1 MNQLAKAIEKVM
13 HASGSPVLT
22 VKDVRTL
29 DGLDAFNH
37 LPSARFILLTAVRSG
52 VAARM
57 AALGENSPETQ
68 RLLQR
73 FITHTGFAPD
83 QAIPIF
89 EAYACAIGLQLKIT
103 PEEKRLSLREL
114 KERDSIPHATAED
127 TGGNEATEPA
137 ADYAPVKAENQE
149 NCNNPNEDEN
159 AKKAAKEEFCND
171 PEYTRHLTVA
181 EKISLLNSHL
191 TIEHENEP
199 VLGVS
204 IIEAEVADISPRGL
218 RLNAV
223 LRRTTPMSSASLNYA
238 LFDSDNHLITAGVG
252 AMHTSTA
259 PAIHPLSFDIP
270 SFMLPD
276 SSPIP
281 ARILLFLS

>member
-73 FITHTGFAPD
+73 FITHTGFASD
-83 QAIPIF
+83 QAIPVL

-103 PEEKRLSLREL
+103 PEEKRLSLKDL
-114 KERDSIPHATAED
+114 KERNSIHDRTAE
-127 TGGNEATEPA
+127 EAGDEAAEPA
-137 ADYAPVKAENQE
+137 AYYAPVKAENKE
-149 NCNNPNEDEN
+149 NGNNTNEDE
-159 AKKAAKEEFCND
+159 AAKETRSDNND
-171 PEYTRHLTVA
+171 DTRHLTVA
-181 EKISLLNSHL
+181 EKIAMLNSRL
-191 TIEHENEP
+191 VIEHENEP

-204 IIEAEVADISPRGL
+204 ILEAEVADISPRGL
-218 RLNAV
+218 RMNAV

-252 AMHTSTA
+252 AMHTPTA
-259 PAIHPLSFDIP
+259 PAFHPLSFEIP
-270 SFMLPD
+270 SFMLPE
-276 SSPIP
+276 SYPIP

>member
-68 RLLQR
+68 RLLER
-73 FITHTGFAPD
+73 FITHTGFASEH
-83 QAIPIF
+83 AIPVL

-103 PEEKRLSLREL
+103 PEEKRLSLKDL
-114 KERDSIPHATAED
+114 KERDSIHDRTAE
-127 TGGNEATEPA
+127 EAGDEAAEPA
-137 ADYAPVKAENQE
+137 AYYAPVKAENKE
-149 NCNNPNEDEN
+149 NGNNTNEDE
-159 AKKAAKEEFCND
+159 AAKETRSDNND
-171 PEYTRHLTVA
+171 DTRHLTVA
-181 EKISLLNSHL
+181 EKIALLNSRL
-191 TIEHENEP
+191 TIEHENES

-204 IIEAEVADISPRGL
+204 IMEAEVADISPRGL

-252 AMHTSTA
+252 AMHTPTA
-259 PAIHPLSFDIP
+259 PAFHPLSFEIP
-270 SFMLPD
+270 SFMLPE
-276 SSPIP
+276 SYPIP

>member
-13 HASGSPVLT
+13 HASGSPVVT

-29 DGLDAFNH
+29 DGLDAFHH

-68 RLLQR
+68 HLLER
-73 FITHTGFAPD
+73 FITHTGFAPE
-83 QAIPIF
+83 QAIPVL
-89 EAYACAIGLQLKIT
+89 EAYACALGWKQKIMS
-103 PEEKRLSLREL
+103 EEKQLSLRDL
-114 KERDSIPHATAED
+114 KKRNSIPDRTAEEAD
-127 TGGNEATEPA
+127 DEATEPA

-149 NCNNPNEDEN
+149 NGNYPNEDES
-159 AKKAAKEEFCND
+159 AKKAAKEKTCDNPAD
-171 PEYTRHLTVA
+171 TRHMTVA
-181 EKISLLNSHL
+181 EKIVLLNSHL

-204 IIEAEVADISPRGL
+204 IQEAEVADISPRGL

-223 LRRTTPMSSASLNYA
+223 LRRTTPTSSASLNYA
-238 LFDSDNHLITAGVG
+238 LFNSDNHLITAGVG
-252 AMHTSTA
+252 AMHAPTA
-259 PAIHPLSFDIP
+259 PAFHPLSFDIP
-270 SFMLPD
+270 SFMLPE

-281 ARILLFLS
+281 SRILLFLS

>member
-29 DGLDAFNH
+29 DGLDAFHH

-68 RLLQR
+68 RLLER
-73 FITHTGFAPD
+73 FITHTGFSPD
-83 QAIPIF
+83 QAIPVL

-103 PEEKRLSLREL
+103 PEEKRLSLKDL
-114 KERDSIPHATAED
+114 KERDSIHDRTAE
-127 TGGNEATEPA
+127 EAGDEAAEPA
-137 ADYAPVKAENQE
+137 ADYAPVKAENKE
-149 NCNNPNEDEN
+149 NGNNTNEDE
-159 AKKAAKEEFCND
+159 AAKETRSDNND
-171 PEYTRHLTVA
+171 DTRHLTVA
-181 EKISLLNSHL
+181 EKIALLNSRL

-204 IIEAEVADISPRGL
+204 IMEAEVADISPRGL
-218 RLNAV
+218 RMNAV

-252 AMHTSTA
+252 AMHTPTA
-259 PAIHPLSFDIP
+259 PAFHPLSFEIP
-270 SFMLPD
+270 SFMLPE
-276 SSPIP
+276 SYPIP

>member
-1 MNQLAKAIEKVM
+1 MKQLAKAIEKVM

-73 FITHTGFAPD
+73 FITHTGFASD
-83 QAIPIF
+83 QAIPVLK
-89 EAYACAIGLQLKIT
+89 AYACAIGLQLKIT
-103 PEEKRLSLREL
+103 PEEKRLSLKDL
-114 KERDSIPHATAED
+114 KERNSIHDRTAE
-127 TGGNEATEPA
+127 EAGDEAAEPA
-137 ADYAPVKAENQE
+137 AYYAPVKAENKE
-149 NCNNPNEDEN
+149 NGNNTNEDE
-159 AKKAAKEEFCND
+159 AAKETRSDNND
-171 PEYTRHLTVA
+171 DTRHLTVA
-181 EKISLLNSHL
+181 EKIALLNSRL

-204 IIEAEVADISPRGL
+204 IMEAEVADISPRGL
-218 RLNAV
+218 RMNAV

-252 AMHTSTA
+252 AMHTPTA
-259 PAIHPLSFDIP
+259 PAFHPLSFEIP
-270 SFMLPD
+270 SFMLPE
-276 SSPIP
+276 SYPIP

>member
-57 AALGENSPETQ
+57 AALGENSPETR
-68 RLLQR
+68 RLLER
-73 FITHTGFAPD
+73 FITHTGFASEH
-83 QAIPIF
+83 AIPVL

-103 PEEKRLSLREL
+103 PEEKRLSLKDL
-114 KERDSIPHATAED
+114 KERDSIHDRTAE
-127 TGGNEATEPA
+127 EAGDEAAEPA
-137 ADYAPVKAENQE
+137 AYYAPVKAENKE
-149 NCNNPNEDEN
+149 NGNNTNEDE
-159 AKKAAKEEFCND
+159 AAKETRSDNND
-171 PEYTRHLTVA
+171 DTRHLTVA
-181 EKISLLNSHL
+181 EKIALLNSRL

-204 IIEAEVADISPRGL
+204 IMEAEVADISPRGL
-218 RLNAV
+218 RMNAV

-259 PAIHPLSFDIP
+259 PAFHPLSFDIP
-270 SFMLPD
+270 SFMLPE

-281 ARILLFLS
+281 DRILLFLS

>member
-83 QAIPIF
+83 QAIPIL

-114 KERDSIPHATAED
+114 KERDSIPHATAKD
-127 TGGNEATEPA
+127 TGGNEAAEPA
-137 ADYAPVKAENQE
+137 ADYDPVKAENKE
-149 NCNNPNEDEN
+149 NGNNTNEDE
-159 AKKAAKEEFCND
+159 AAKGDRCDKNEA
-171 PEYTRHLTVA
+171 TRHLTVA

-252 AMHTSTA
+252 AMHTPTA
-259 PAIHPLSFDIP
+259 PAFHPLSFDIP
-270 SFMLPD
+270 SFMLPE

>member
-29 DGLDAFNH
+29 DGLDAFHH

-68 RLLQR
+68 RLLER
-73 FITHTGFAPD
+73 FITHTGFSPD
-83 QAIPIF
+83 QAIPVL

-103 PEEKRLSLREL
+103 PEEKRLSLKDL
-114 KERDSIPHATAED
+114 KERNSIHDRTAEEVGD
-127 TGGNEATEPA
+127 EAAEPA
-137 ADYAPVKAENQE
+137 AYYAPVKAENKE
-149 NCNNPNEDEN
+149 NDNNTNEDE
-159 AKKAAKEEFCND
+159 AAKETRSDNND
-171 PEYTRHLTVA
+171 DTRHLTVA
-181 EKISLLNSHL
+181 EKIALLNSRL

-204 IIEAEVADISPRGL
+204 IMEAEVADISPRGL
-218 RLNAV
+218 RMNAV

-252 AMHTSTA
+252 AMHTPTA
-259 PAIHPLSFDIP
+259 PTFHPLSFEIP
-270 SFMLPD
+270 SFMLPE
-276 SSPIP
+276 SYPIP

>member
-13 HASGSPVLT
+13 HASGSQVLT

-57 AALGENSPETQ
+57 AALGENSPETR
-68 RLLQR
+68 RLLER
-73 FITHTGFAPD
+73 FITHTGFSPD
-83 QAIPIF
+83 QAIPVL

-103 PEEKRLSLREL
+103 PEEKRLSLKDL
-114 KERDSIPHATAED
+114 KERDSIHDRTAE
-127 TGGNEATEPA
+127 EAGDEAAEPA
-137 ADYAPVKAENQE
+137 AYYAPVKAENKE
-149 NCNNPNEDEN
+149 NGNNTNEDE
-159 AKKAAKEEFCND
+159 AAKETRSDNND
-171 PEYTRHLTVA
+171 DTRHLTVA
-181 EKISLLNSHL
+181 EKIAMLNSRL

-204 IIEAEVADISPRGL
+204 IMEAEVADISPRGL
-218 RLNAV
+218 RMNAV

-252 AMHTSTA
+252 AMHTPTA
-259 PAIHPLSFDIP
+259 PAFHPLSFEIP
-270 SFMLPD
+270 SFMLPE
-276 SSPIP
+276 SYPIP
-281 ARILLFLS
+281 ALILLFLS

>member
-29 DGLDAFNH
+29 DGLDAFHH

-73 FITHTGFAPD
+73 FITHTGFASD
-83 QAIPIF
+83 QAIPVL

-103 PEEKRLSLREL
+103 PEEKRLSLKDL
-114 KERDSIPHATAED
+114 KERDSIHDRTAE
-127 TGGNEATEPA
+127 EAGDEAAEPA
-137 ADYAPVKAENQE
+137 AYYAPVKAENKE
-149 NCNNPNEDEN
+149 NGNNTNEDE
-159 AKKAAKEEFCND
+159 AAKETRSDNND
-171 PEYTRHLTVA
+171 DTRHLTVA
-181 EKISLLNSHL
+181 EKIALLNSRL

-204 IIEAEVADISPRGL
+204 IMEAEVADISPRGL
-218 RLNAV
+218 RMNAV

-252 AMHTSTA
+252 AMHTPTA
-259 PAIHPLSFDIP
+259 PAFHPLSFDIP
-270 SFMLPD
+270 SFMLPE
-276 SSPIP
+276 SSPFP
-281 ARILLFLS
+281 SRILLFLS

>member
-73 FITHTGFAPD
+73 FITHTGFASD
-83 QAIPIF
+83 QAIPVL

-103 PEEKRLSLREL
+103 PEEKRLSLKDL
-114 KERDSIPHATAED
+114 KERDSIHDRTAE
-127 TGGNEATEPA
+127 EAGDEAAEPA
-137 ADYAPVKAENQE
+137 AYYAPVKAENKE
-149 NCNNPNEDEN
+149 NGNNTNEDE
-159 AKKAAKEEFCND
+159 AAKETRSDNND
-171 PEYTRHLTVA
+171 DTRHLTVA
-181 EKISLLNSHL
+181 EKIALLNSRL

-204 IIEAEVADISPRGL
+204 IMEAEVADISPRGL

-252 AMHTSTA
+252 AMHTPTA
-259 PAIHPLSFDIP
+259 PAFHPLSFEIP
-270 SFMLPD
+270 SFMLPE
-276 SSPIP
+276 SYPIP

>member
-37 LPSARFILLTAVRSG
+37 LTSARFILLTAVRSG

-73 FITHTGFAPD
+73 FITHTGFASD
-83 QAIPIF
+83 QAIPVL

-103 PEEKRLSLREL
+103 PEEKRLSLKDL
-114 KERDSIPHATAED
+114 KERNSIHDRTAE
-127 TGGNEATEPA
+127 EAGDEAAEPA
-137 ADYAPVKAENQE
+137 AYYAPVKAENKE
-149 NCNNPNEDEN
+149 NDNNTNEDE
-159 AKKAAKEEFCND
+159 AAKETRSDNND
-171 PEYTRHLTVA
+171 DTRHLTVA
-181 EKISLLNSHL
+181 EKIALLNSRL

-204 IIEAEVADISPRGL
+204 IMEAEVADISPRGL

-238 LFDSDNHLITAGVG
+238 LFDSDNHLITAGVV
-252 AMHTSTA
+252 AMHTPTA
-259 PAIHPLSFDIP
+259 PALHPLSFEIP
-270 SFMLPD
+270 SFMLPE
-276 SSPIP
+276 SYPIP

>member
-29 DGLDAFNH
+29 DGLDAFHH

-57 AALGENSPETQ
+57 AALGENSPETR
-68 RLLQR
+68 RLLER
-73 FITHTGFAPD
+73 FITHTGFASEH
-83 QAIPIF
+83 AIPVL

-103 PEEKRLSLREL
+103 PEERRLSLKDL
-114 KERDSIPHATAED
+114 KERDFIHDRTAE
-127 TGGNEATEPA
+127 EAGDEAAEPA
-137 ADYAPVKAENQE
+137 ADYAPVKAENQG
-149 NCNNPNEDEN
+149 NGNNPNESES
-159 AKKAAKEEFCND
+159 AKKAEKEETCDN
-171 PEYTRHLTVA
+171 PEDTRHLTVA
-181 EKISLLNSHL
+181 EKIALLNSHL

-204 IIEAEVADISPRGL
+204 IMEAEVADISPRGL
-218 RLNAV
+218 RLTAV

-252 AMHTSTA
+252 AMHTPTA
-259 PAIHPLSFDIP
+259 PAFHPLSFDIP
-270 SFMLPD
+270 SFMLPE
-276 SSPIP
+276 SYPIP
-281 ARILLFLS
+281 TRILLFLS

>member
-73 FITHTGFAPD
+73 FITHTGFASD
-83 QAIPIF
+83 QAIPVL

-103 PEEKRLSLREL
+103 PEEKRLSLKDL
-114 KERDSIPHATAED
+114 KERNSIHDRTAE
-127 TGGNEATEPA
+127 EAGDEAAEPA
-137 ADYAPVKAENQE
+137 AYYAPVKAENKE
-149 NCNNPNEDEN
+149 NGNNTNEDE
-159 AKKAAKEEFCND
+159 AAKETRSDNND
-171 PEYTRHLTVA
+171 DTRHLTVA
-181 EKISLLNSHL
+181 EKIALLNSRL
-191 TIEHENEP
+191 VIEHENEP

-204 IIEAEVADISPRGL
+204 ILEAEVADISPRGL
-218 RLNAV
+218 RMNAV

-252 AMHTSTA
+252 AMHTPTA
-259 PAIHPLSFDIP
+259 PAFHPLSFDIP
-270 SFMLPD
+270 SFMLPE
-276 SSPIP
+276 SSPFP
-281 ARILLFLS
+281 SRILLFLS

>member
-29 DGLDAFNH
+29 DGLDAFHH

-68 RLLQR
+68 RLLER
-73 FITHTGFAPD
+73 FITHTGFSPD
-83 QAIPIF
+83 QAIPVLK
-89 EAYACAIGLQLKIT
+89 AYACAIGLQLKIT
-103 PEEKRLSLREL
+103 PEEKRLSLKDL
-114 KERDSIPHATAED
+114 KERNSIHDRTAE
-127 TGGNEATEPA
+127 EAGDEAAEPA
-137 ADYAPVKAENQE
+137 AYYAPVKAENKE
-149 NCNNPNEDEN
+149 NGNNTNEDE
-159 AKKAAKEEFCND
+159 AAKETRSDNNYD
-171 PEYTRHLTVA
+171 TRHLTVA
-181 EKISLLNSHL
+181 EKITLLNSRL
-191 TIEHENEP
+191 TIEHENES

-204 IIEAEVADISPRGL
+204 IMEAEVADISPRGL

-252 AMHTSTA
+252 AMHTPTA
-259 PAIHPLSFDIP
+259 PAFHPLSFEIP
-270 SFMLPD
+270 TFMLPE
-276 SSPIP
+276 SYPIP

>member
-29 DGLDAFNH
+29 DGLDAFHH

-68 RLLQR
+68 RLLER
-73 FITHTGFAPD
+73 FITHTGFSPD
-83 QAIPIF
+83 QAIPVL

-103 PEEKRLSLREL
+103 PEEKRLSLKDL
-114 KERDSIPHATAED
+114 KERDSIHDRTAE
-127 TGGNEATEPA
+127 EAGDEAAEPA
-137 ADYAPVKAENQE
+137 AYYAPVKAENQE
-149 NCNNPNEDEN
+149 KCNNPNEDEN
-159 AKKAAKEEFCND
+159 ATKAAKEEFCND

-181 EKISLLNSHL
+181 EKIALLNSRL

-204 IIEAEVADISPRGL
+204 IMEAEVADISPRGL
-218 RLNAV
+218 RMNAV

-252 AMHTSTA
+252 AMQTPTA
-259 PAIHPLSFDIP
+259 PAFHPLSFDIP
-270 SFMLPD
+270 SFMLPE
-276 SSPIP
+276 SYPIP

>member
-13 HASGSPVLT
+13 RASGSPVLT
-22 VKDVRTL
+22 VKDARTL
-29 DGLDAFNH
+29 DGLGAFDH
-37 LPSARFILLTAVRSG
+37 MPSARFILLTAVRSG

-68 RLLQR
+68 RLLER
-73 FITHTGFAPD
+73 FITHTGFSPD
-83 QAIPIF
+83 QAIPVL

-103 PEEKRLSLREL
+103 PEEKRLSLKDL
-114 KERDSIPHATAED
+114 KERNSIHDRTAE
-127 TGGNEATEPA
+127 EAGDEAAEPA
-137 ADYAPVKAENQE
+137 AYYAPVKAENKE
-149 NCNNPNEDEN
+149 NGNNTNEDE
-159 AKKAAKEEFCND
+159 AAKETRSDNND
-171 PEYTRHLTVA
+171 DTRHLTVA
-181 EKISLLNSHL
+181 EKIALLNSRL

-204 IIEAEVADISPRGL
+204 IMEAEVADISPRGL
-218 RLNAV
+218 RMNAV

-252 AMHTSTA
+252 AMHPPTA
-259 PAIHPLSFDIP
+259 PAFHPLSFEIP
-270 SFMLPD
+270 SFMLPE
-276 SSPIP
+276 SYPIP

>member
-57 AALGENSPETQ
+57 AALGENSPET
-68 RLLQR
+68 RSLLER
-73 FITHTGFAPD
+73 FITHTGFASEH
-83 QAIPIF
+83 AIPVL

-103 PEEKRLSLREL
+103 PEEKRLSLKDL
-114 KERDSIPHATAED
+114 KERDSIHDRTAE
-127 TGGNEATEPA
+127 EAGDEAAEPA
-137 ADYAPVKAENQE
+137 AYYAPVKAENKE
-149 NCNNPNEDEN
+149 NGNNTNEDE
-159 AKKAAKEEFCND
+159 AAKETRSDNND
-171 PEYTRHLTVA
+171 DTRHLTVA
-181 EKISLLNSHL
+181 EKIALLNSRL

-204 IIEAEVADISPRGL
+204 IMEAEVADISPRGL
-218 RLNAV
+218 RINAV

-252 AMHTSTA
+252 AMHTPTA
-259 PAIHPLSFDIP
+259 PAFHPLSFKIP
-270 SFMLPD
+270 SFMLPE
-276 SSPIP
+276 SYPIP

>member
-22 VKDVRTL
+22 VKNVRTL

-68 RLLQR
+68 RLLER
-73 FITHTGFAPD
+73 FITHTGFASEH
-83 QAIPIF
+83 AIPVL

-103 PEEKRLSLREL
+103 PEEKRLSLKDL
-114 KERDSIPHATAED
+114 KERDSIHDRTAE
-127 TGGNEATEPA
+127 EAGDEAAEPA
-137 ADYAPVKAENQE
+137 AYYAPVKAENKE
-149 NCNNPNEDEN
+149 NGNNTNEDE
-159 AKKAAKEEFCND
+159 AAKETRSDNND
-171 PEYTRHLTVA
+171 DTRHLTVA
-181 EKISLLNSHL
+181 EKIALLNSHL

-204 IIEAEVADISPRGL
+204 IMEAEVADISPRGL

-238 LFDSDNHLITAGVG
+238 LFDTDNHLITAGVG
-252 AMHTSTA
+252 AMHTPTA
-259 PAIHPLSFDIP
+259 PAFHPLSFEIP
-270 SFMLPD
+270 SFMLPE
-276 SSPIP
+276 SYPIP

>member
-68 RLLQR
+68 RLLER
-73 FITHTGFAPD
+73 FITHTGFASE
-83 QAIPIF
+83 QAIPIL

-103 PEEKRLSLREL
+103 PEEKRLSLKDL
-114 KERDSIPHATAED
+114 KERNSIHDRTAE
-127 TGGNEATEPA
+127 EAGDEAAEPA
-137 ADYAPVKAENQE
+137 ADYAPVKAENKE
-149 NCNNPNEDEN
+149 NGNNTNEDE
-159 AKKAAKEEFCND
+159 AAKETRSDSND
-171 PEYTRHLTVA
+171 DTRHLTVA
-181 EKISLLNSHL
+181 EKIALLNSRL

-204 IIEAEVADISPRGL
+204 IMEAEVADISPRGL
-218 RLNAV
+218 HLNAV

-252 AMHTSTA
+252 AIHAPTA
-259 PAIHPLSFDIP
+259 PAFHPLSFEIP
-270 SFMLPD
+270 SFMLPE
-276 SSPIP
+276 SYPIP
-281 ARILLFLS
+281 SRILLFLS

>member
-29 DGLDAFNH
+29 DGLDAFHH

-68 RLLQR
+68 RLLER
-73 FITHTGFAPD
+73 FITHTGFASD
-83 QAIPIF
+83 QAIPVLK
-89 EAYACAIGLQLKIT
+89 AYACAIGLQLKIT
-103 PEEKRLSLREL
+103 PEEKRLSLKDL
-114 KERDSIPHATAED
+114 KERNSIHDRTAE
-127 TGGNEATEPA
+127 EAGDEAAEPA
-137 ADYAPVKAENQE
+137 AYYAPVKAENKE
-149 NCNNPNEDEN
+149 NGNNTNEDE
-159 AKKAAKEEFCND
+159 AAKETRSDNND
-171 PEYTRHLTVA
+171 DTRHLTVA
-181 EKISLLNSHL
+181 EKIALLNSRL
-191 TIEHENEP
+191 TIEHENES

-204 IIEAEVADISPRGL
+204 IMEAEVADISPRGL

-252 AMHTSTA
+252 AMHTPTA
-259 PAIHPLSFDIP
+259 PAFHPLSFEIP
-270 SFMLPD
+270 SFMLPE
-276 SSPIP
+276 SYPIP

>member
-29 DGLDAFNH
+29 DGLDAFHH

-73 FITHTGFAPD
+73 FITHTGFASD
-83 QAIPIF
+83 QAIPVL

-103 PEEKRLSLREL
+103 PEEKRLSLKDL
-114 KERDSIPHATAED
+114 KERNSIHDRTAE
-127 TGGNEATEPA
+127 EAGDEAAEPA
-137 ADYAPVKAENQE
+137 AYYAPVKAENKE
-149 NCNNPNEDEN
+149 NGNNTNEDE
-159 AKKAAKEEFCND
+159 AAKETRSDNND
-171 PEYTRHLTVA
+171 DTRHLTVA
-181 EKISLLNSHL
+181 EKIALLNSRL

-204 IIEAEVADISPRGL
+204 IMEAEVADISPRGL
-218 RLNAV
+218 RMNAV

-252 AMHTSTA
+252 AMHTPTA
-259 PAIHPLSFDIP
+259 PAFHPLSFDIP
-270 SFMLPD
+270 AFMLPE
-276 SSPIP
+276 SYPIP

>member
-13 HASGSPVLT
+13 HASGSPVLS

-29 DGLDAFNH
+29 DGLDAFHH

-68 RLLQR
+68 RLLER
-73 FITHTGFAPD
+73 FITHTGFSPD
-83 QAIPIF
+83 QAIPVL

-103 PEEKRLSLREL
+103 PEEKRLSLKDL
-114 KERDSIPHATAED
+114 KERNSIHDRTAE
-127 TGGNEATEPA
+127 EAGDEAAEPA
-137 ADYAPVKAENQE
+137 AYYAPVKAENKE
-149 NCNNPNEDEN
+149 NGNNTNEDE
-159 AKKAAKEEFCND
+159 AAKETRSDNND
-171 PEYTRHLTVA
+171 DTRHLTVA
-181 EKISLLNSHL
+181 EKIALLNSRL

-204 IIEAEVADISPRGL
+204 IMEAEVADISPRGL

-252 AMHTSTA
+252 AMHTPTA
-259 PAIHPLSFDIP
+259 PAFHPLSFEIP
-270 SFMLPD
+270 SFMLPE
-276 SSPIP
+276 SYPIP

>member
-29 DGLDAFNH
+29 DGLDAFHH

-57 AALGENSPETQ
+57 AALGENSPETR
-68 RLLQR
+68 RLLER
-73 FITHTGFAPD
+73 FITHTGFSPD
-83 QAIPIF
+83 QAIPVL

-103 PEEKRLSLREL
+103 PEEKRLSLKDL
-114 KERDSIPHATAED
+114 KERDSIHDRTAE
-127 TGGNEATEPA
+127 EAGDEAAEPA
-137 ADYAPVKAENQE
+137 AYYAPVKAENKE
-149 NCNNPNEDEN
+149 NDNNTNEDE
-159 AKKAAKEEFCND
+159 AAKETRSDNND
-171 PEYTRHLTVA
+171 DTRHLTVA
-181 EKISLLNSHL
+181 EKIALLNSRL

-204 IIEAEVADISPRGL
+204 IMEAEVADISPRGL
-218 RLNAV
+218 RMNAV

-252 AMHTSTA
+252 AMHTPTA
-259 PAIHPLSFDIP
+259 PAFHPLSFDIP
-270 SFMLPD
+270 SFMLPE
-276 SSPIP
+276 SYPIP
-281 ARILLFLS
+281 TRILLFLS

>member
-29 DGLDAFNH
+29 DGLDAFHH

-73 FITHTGFAPD
+73 FITHTGFSPD
-83 QAIPIF
+83 QAIPVL

-103 PEEKRLSLREL
+103 PEEKRLSLKDL
-114 KERDSIPHATAED
+114 KERDSIHDRTAE
-127 TGGNEATEPA
+127 EAGDEAAEPA
-137 ADYAPVKAENQE
+137 ADYAPVKAENKE
-149 NCNNPNEDEN
+149 NGNNTNEDE
-159 AKKAAKEEFCND
+159 AAKETRSDNND
-171 PEYTRHLTVA
+171 DTRHLTVA
-181 EKISLLNSHL
+181 EKIALLNSRL

-204 IIEAEVADISPRGL
+204 IMEAEVADISPRGL
-218 RLNAV
+218 RMNTV

-252 AMHTSTA
+252 AMHTPTA
-259 PAIHPLSFDIP
+259 PAFHPLSFDIP
-270 SFMLPD
+270 SFMLPE
-276 SSPIP
+276 SYPIP
-281 ARILLFLS
+281 ALILLFLS

>member
-29 DGLDAFNH
+29 DGLDAFHH

-52 VAARM
+52 VATRM

-68 RLLQR
+68 RLLER
-73 FITHTGFAPD
+73 FITHTGFASD
-83 QAIPIF
+83 QTIPVL

-103 PEEKRLSLREL
+103 PEEKRLSLKDL
-114 KERDSIPHATAED
+114 KERNSIHDRTEE
-127 TGGNEATEPA
+127 EAGDEAAEPA
-137 ADYAPVKAENQE
+137 AYYAPVKAENKE
-149 NCNNPNEDEN
+149 NGNNTNEDE
-159 AKKAAKEEFCND
+159 AAKETRSDNND
-171 PEYTRHLTVA
+171 DTRHLTVA
-181 EKISLLNSHL
+181 EKIALLNSRL

-204 IIEAEVADISPRGL
+204 IMEAEVADISPRGL
-218 RLNAV
+218 RMNAV

-252 AMHTSTA
+252 AMHTPTA
-259 PAIHPLSFDIP
+259 PAFHPLSFEIP
-270 SFMLPD
+270 SFMLPE
-276 SSPIP
+276 SYPIP

>member
-29 DGLDAFNH
+29 DGLDAFHH

-68 RLLQR
+68 RLLER
-73 FITHTGFAPD
+73 FITHTGFSPD
-83 QAIPIF
+83 QAIPVL

-103 PEEKRLSLREL
+103 PEEKRLSLKDL
-114 KERDSIPHATAED
+114 KERDSIHDRTAE
-127 TGGNEATEPA
+127 EAGDEAAEPA
-137 ADYAPVKAENQE
+137 AYYAPVKAENKE
-149 NCNNPNEDEN
+149 NGNNTNEDE
-159 AKKAAKEEFCND
+159 AAKETRSDNND
-171 PEYTRHLTVA
+171 DTRHLTVA
-181 EKISLLNSHL
+181 EKIALLNSRL

-204 IIEAEVADISPRGL
+204 IMEAEVADISPRGL
-218 RLNAV
+218 RMNAV

-252 AMHTSTA
+252 AMHTPTA
-259 PAIHPLSFDIP
+259 PAFHPLSFEIP
-270 SFMLPD
+270 SFMLPE
-276 SSPIP
+276 SYPIP

>member
-73 FITHTGFAPD
+73 FITHTGFASD
-83 QAIPIF
+83 QAIPVL

-103 PEEKRLSLREL
+103 PEEKRLSLKDL
-114 KERDSIPHATAED
+114 KERDSIHDRTAE
-127 TGGNEATEPA
+127 EAGDEAAEPA
-137 ADYAPVKAENQE
+137 AYYAPVKAENKE
-149 NCNNPNEDEN
+149 NGNNTNEDE
-159 AKKAAKEEFCND
+159 AAKETRSDNND
-171 PEYTRHLTVA
+171 DTRHLTVA
-181 EKISLLNSHL
+181 EKIAMLNSRL

-204 IIEAEVADISPRGL
+204 IMEAEVADISPRGL
-218 RLNAV
+218 RMNAV

-252 AMHTSTA
+252 AMHTPTA
-259 PAIHPLSFDIP
+259 PAFHPLSFEIP
-270 SFMLPD
+270 SFMLPE
-276 SSPIP
+276 SYPIP

>member
-29 DGLDAFNH
+29 DGLDAFHH

-68 RLLQR
+68 RLLER
-73 FITHTGFAPD
+73 FMTHTGFAPD
-83 QAIPIF
+83 QAIPVL
-89 EAYACAIGLQLKIT
+89 EAYACAIGWTQRIM
-103 PEEKRLSLREL
+103 PEEKRLSLKDL
-114 KERDSIPHATAED
+114 KERNSIPDRTAE
-127 TGGNEATEPA
+127 EAGDEAAEPA
-137 ADYAPVKAENQE
+137 ADYAPVKAENKE
-149 NCNNPNEDEN
+149 NGNNTNEDE
-159 AKKAAKEEFCND
+159 AAKETRSDNND
-171 PEYTRHLTVA
+171 DTRHLTVA
-181 EKISLLNSHL
+181 EKIALLNSHL

-204 IIEAEVADISPRGL
+204 IMEAEVADISPRGL
-218 RLNAV
+218 RMNAV

-252 AMHTSTA
+252 AMHTPTA
-259 PAIHPLSFDIP
+259 PAFHPLSFDIP
-270 SFMLPD
+270 AFMLPE

-281 ARILLFLS
+281 SRILLFLS

>member
-73 FITHTGFAPD
+73 FVTHTGFAPE
-83 QAIPIF
+83 QAIPVL
-89 EAYACAIGLQLKIT
+89 EAYACAIGLQVRIT
-103 PEEKRLSLREL
+103 SEEKRLSLRDL
-114 KERDSIPHATAED
+114 KERDSTPRATAEG
-127 TGGNEATEPA
+127 TANEAAEPA
-137 ADYAPVKAENQE
+137 ADYASVRTENQGNSIRPTDYE
-149 NCNNPNEDEN
+149 TANKETCDKTEDI
-159 AKKAAKEEFCND
+159 
-171 PEYTRHLTVA
+171 RHLTVA
-181 EKISLLNSHL
+181 EKIELLNSRL
-191 TIEHENEP
+191 VIEHENEP

-204 IIEAEVADISPRGL
+204 ILEAGVTDISPRGL

-252 AMHTSTA
+252 AMHTPTA
-259 PAIHPLSFDIP
+259 PAFHPLSFDIP
-270 SFMLPD
+270 SFMLPE

>member
-52 VAARM
+52 VATRM

-68 RLLQR
+68 RLLER
-73 FITHTGFAPD
+73 FITHTGFAPE
-83 QAIPIF
+83 QAIPVL

-103 PEEKRLSLREL
+103 PEERRLTLRDL
-114 KERDSIPHATAED
+114 KERNSIPDRTAE
-127 TGGNEATEPA
+127 EAGDNAAEPA
-137 ADYAPVKAENQE
+137 AAYAPVKAENKE
-149 NCNNPNEDEN
+149 NGNNTNEDE
-159 AKKAAKEEFCND
+159 AAKETRSDNND
-171 PEYTRHLTVA
+171 DTRHLTVA
-181 EKISLLNSHL
+181 EKIALLNSRL

-204 IIEAEVADISPRGL
+204 IMEAEVADISPRGL

-252 AMHTSTA
+252 AMHTPTA
-259 PAIHPLSFDIP
+259 PAFHPLSFDIP
-270 SFMLPD
+270 SFMLPE
-276 SSPIP
+276 SYPIP

>member
-83 QAIPIF
+83 QAIPIL

-103 PEEKRLSLREL
+103 PEEKRLSLRGL
-114 KERDSIPHATAED
+114 KERNFILDITAEEAGD
-127 TGGNEATEPA
+127 EATEPA

-149 NCNNPNEDEN
+149 NCNNPNED
-159 AKKAAKEEFCND
+159 KSAKETRSANND
-171 PEYTRHLTVA
+171 DTRHLTVA
-181 EKISLLNSHL
+181 EKISLLNSRL

-259 PAIHPLSFDIP
+259 PAFHPLSFDIP
-270 SFMLPD
+270 SFMLPE
-276 SSPIP
+276 SSPIR

>member
-73 FITHTGFAPD
+73 FITHTGFASD
-83 QAIPIF
+83 QAIPVL

-103 PEEKRLSLREL
+103 PEEKRLSLKDL
-114 KERDSIPHATAED
+114 KERNSIHDRTAE
-127 TGGNEATEPA
+127 EAGDEAAEPA
-137 ADYAPVKAENQE
+137 AYYAPVKAENKE
-149 NCNNPNEDEN
+149 NGKNTNEDE
-159 AKKAAKEEFCND
+159 AAKETRSDNND
-171 PEYTRHLTVA
+171 DTRHLTVA
-181 EKISLLNSHL
+181 EKIALLNSRL
-191 TIEHENEP
+191 TIEHENES

-204 IIEAEVADISPRGL
+204 IMEAEVADISPRGL
-218 RLNAV
+218 RMNAV

-252 AMHTSTA
+252 AMHTPTA
-259 PAIHPLSFDIP
+259 PAFHPLSFDIP
-270 SFMLPD
+270 SFMLPE
-276 SSPIP
+276 SYPIP
-281 ARILLFLS
+281 ALILLFLS

>member
-13 HASGSPVLT
+13 HASGSQVLT

-29 DGLDAFNH
+29 DGLDAFHH

-68 RLLQR
+68 RLLER
-73 FITHTGFAPD
+73 FITHTGFSPD
-83 QAIPIF
+83 QAIPVL
-89 EAYACAIGLQLKIT
+89 EAYACAIGLQIKIT
-103 PEEKRLSLREL
+103 PEEKRLSLKDL
-114 KERDSIPHATAED
+114 KERDSIHDRTAE
-127 TGGNEATEPA
+127 EAGDEAAEPA
-137 ADYAPVKAENQE
+137 AYYAPVKAENKE
-149 NCNNPNEDEN
+149 NGNNTNEDE
-159 AKKAAKEEFCND
+159 AAKETRSDNND
-171 PEYTRHLTVA
+171 DTRHMTVA
-181 EKISLLNSHL
+181 EKIALLNSRL

-204 IIEAEVADISPRGL
+204 IMEAEVADISPRGL
-218 RLNAV
+218 RMNAV

-252 AMHTSTA
+252 AMHTPTA
-259 PAIHPLSFDIP
+259 PAFHPLSFEIP
-270 SFMLPD
+270 SFMLPE
-276 SSPIP
+276 SYPIP

>member
-73 FITHTGFAPD
+73 FITHTGFASD
-83 QAIPIF
+83 QAIPVL

-103 PEEKRLSLREL
+103 PEEKRLSLKDL
-114 KERDSIPHATAED
+114 KERNSIHDRTAE
-127 TGGNEATEPA
+127 EAGDEAAEPA
-137 ADYAPVKAENQE
+137 AYYAPVKAENKE
-149 NCNNPNEDEN
+149 NGNNTNEDE
-159 AKKAAKEEFCND
+159 AAKETRSDNND
-171 PEYTRHLTVA
+171 DTRHLTVA
-181 EKISLLNSHL
+181 EKIALLNSRL
-191 TIEHENEP
+191 TIEHENES

-204 IIEAEVADISPRGL
+204 IMEAEVADISPRGL
-218 RLNAV
+218 RMNAV

-252 AMHTSTA
+252 AMHTPTA
-259 PAIHPLSFDIP
+259 PAFHPLSFDIP
-270 SFMLPD
+270 SFMLPE
-276 SSPIP
+276 SYPIP
-281 ARILLFLS
+281 ALILLFLS

>member
-22 VKDVRTL
+22 VKDVRNL
-29 DGLDAFNH
+29 DGLDALNH

-68 RLLQR
+68 RLLER
-73 FITHTGFAPD
+73 FITHTGFASE
-83 QAIPIF
+83 QAIPIL
-89 EAYACAIGLQLKIT
+89 EAYACALGWKLKIT
-103 PEEKRLSLREL
+103 PDEKSLSLRDL
-114 KERDSIPHATAED
+114 KERDSIHDRTAE
-127 TGGNEATEPA
+127 EAGDEAAEPA
-137 ADYAPVKAENQE
+137 AYYAPVKAENKE
-149 NCNNPNEDEN
+149 NGNNTNEDE
-159 AKKAAKEEFCND
+159 AAKETRSDNND
-171 PEYTRHLTVA
+171 DTRHLTVA
-181 EKISLLNSHL
+181 EKIALLNSRL

-204 IIEAEVADISPRGL
+204 IMEAEVADISPRGL

-252 AMHTSTA
+252 AMHTPTA
-259 PAIHPLSFDIP
+259 PAFHPLSFDIP
-270 SFMLPD
+270 AFMLPE
-276 SSPIP
+276 SYPIP

>member
-22 VKDVRTL
+22 VKNVRTL

-73 FITHTGFAPD
+73 FITHTGFASD
-83 QAIPIF
+83 QAIPVL

-103 PEEKRLSLREL
+103 PEEKRLSLKDL
-114 KERDSIPHATAED
+114 KERNSIHDRTAE
-127 TGGNEATEPA
+127 EAGDEAAEPA
-137 ADYAPVKAENQE
+137 AYYAPVKAENQE

-159 AKKAAKEEFCND
+159 ATKAAKEEFCND

-181 EKISLLNSHL
+181 EKIALLNSRL

-204 IIEAEVADISPRGL
+204 IMEAEVADISPRGL
-218 RLNAV
+218 RMNAV

-252 AMHTSTA
+252 AMHTPTA
-259 PAIHPLSFDIP
+259 PAFHPLSFEIP
-270 SFMLPD
+270 SFMLPE
-276 SSPIP
+276 SYPIP